1 MKLHTF
7 DPLSFIFG
15 VLIAAIGL
23 VFLLMPEA
31 GDIIDVVTDFGSWF
45 WPTVFIAIGLG
56 ILAPLVGRKGDG
68 EEPEVD

>member
-1 MKLHTF
+1 MKLHRF